1 MPFHFAGMS
10 VTATA
15 GARTTY
21 YSNSFDPNR
30 LVTGKDLLRTY
41 AQFELDLKPVALA
54 RNFYKSNGDFR
65 FRHVIEPYMTYRLTK
80 GVSNFDKVIRFDY
93 EDTFTDTNEVEYG
106 VVNRFFTRHY
116 TEAVTDEARAR
127 RRENPKPD
135 EKPLSIQPYEILT
148 VTVRG
153 KYFFDPYFGG
163 ALDPGRRNEIAS
175 ITDLTSFTFGGVPR
189 RWSPLNFD
197 MTYRPRKTIFV
208 STRFDLGVQRD
219 GLRDISLTV
228 GYDTKLVKVFQTF
241 YYTRAV
247 TLIPSLQQFNN
258 PFGKEPGT
266 LRGSQ
271 WSPSFFLGN
280 RDRGWF
286 FGSSLFFDFE
296 NKRSTKTSPLISAT
310 GTIGYAFD
318 CCSVAFQSYN
328 VNVGVRRENRYV
340 FSFKL
345 NGIGAFG
352 TQQIGQGLR

>member
-1 MPFHFAGMS
+1 
-10 VTATA
+10 
-15 GARTTY
+15 
-21 YSNSFDPNR
+21 
-30 LVTGKDLLRTY
+30 
-41 AQFELDLKPVALA
+41 
-54 RNFYKSNGDFR
+54 
-65 FRHVIEPYMTYRLTK
+65 
-80 GVSNFDKVIRFDY
+80 
-93 EDTFTDTNEVEYG
+93 
-106 VVNRFFTRHY
+106 
-116 TEAVTDEARAR
+116 
-127 RRENPKPD
+127 
-135 EKPLSIQPYEILT
+135 
-148 VTVRG
+148 
-153 KYFFDPYFGG
+153 
-163 ALDPGRRNEIAS
+163 
-175 ITDLTSFTFGGVPR
+175 
-189 RWSPLNFD
+189 

-208 STRFDLGVQRD
+208 TTRFDLGVQRD

-352 TQQIGQGLR
+352 TEQIGQGLR